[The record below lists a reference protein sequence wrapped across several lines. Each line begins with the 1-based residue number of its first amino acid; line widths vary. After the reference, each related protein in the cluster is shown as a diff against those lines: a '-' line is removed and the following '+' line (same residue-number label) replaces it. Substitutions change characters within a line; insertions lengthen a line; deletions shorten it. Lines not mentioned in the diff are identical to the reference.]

1 MPRAKL
7 PNKSKIDIKPKKKS
21 RIMISTPMKS
31 KIDIRKKKETKIL
44 MPEALRAHMLERE
57 ANLLYTRDM
66 KTQNKTEDKTENET
80 EVDMFVVRGPT
91 AQRLNLP
98 QKQNKPNKA
107 RVPTGV
113 PVTVPVTVPVVDVP
127 VIAPSPIKQPRV
139 QEPISLPKPPPP
151 KTRKPPLSQIQ
162 PEHQKVEI
170 NRPQQRRKRNWRVT
184 TDKLPQAFNTKEAVE
199 IQRVQQAREAA
210 KIQAVVRGQ
219 KARKNKKRVE
229 IEKRLRSEAS
239 KEKRER
245 ERVATKIQAKINEY
259 FNNIKPTSKRSMPE
273 RSLNRPKRQIRS
285 APAHAKFF
293 PDKQTN
299 YHEKTNYHE
308 NNYEPFDQN
317 RVRVIYVPLGET
329 ENNILE
335 KRHFLRELEI
345 GNKFTSLFGHR
356 TPANLVNYFLDEN
369 LSSDPIVIQEQFD
382 DVLRILTSKAATTI
396 QKKYRGKKAR
406 KYIRQRKQLA
416 SAATTVQ
423 ATLRKRSALAMRTR
437 LAEQEQQR
445 KRAEEERMRQ
455 REQFYAAER
464 RRYHEGLRRRAE
476 FNAAERRRYQEQEQ
490 QRKKNEEKRKK
501 NEEKRKKNEE
511 ERKNR
516 ERTEIEDK
524 LISDASNANKNMI
537 KKVTKLQTARRMQ
550 QARRIA
556 KARKKEKEMDRI
568 VSALKKH
575 PPLKRYLETKRFPGR
590 AINRTLE
597 NPDIKRYLN
606 LKILKSQKSNSDN
619 INRQASKLLS
629 RLSGREKLLVK
640 KLMNDKYFIEKY
652 IQTVPFSERGLKLA
666 QRAGRVGIDTAWSI
680 ASMIGQ
686 GAKKGAEGLSDWHEQ
701 RQQAQRNR
709 EIEQI
714 ESQTSPTRSP
724 RPQRPRRSPSPQRPP
739 IPYPRRGGPY
749 NRLEYSPPKRRP

>member
-1 MPRAKL
+1 MQQA
-7 PNKSKIDIKPKKKS
+7 
-21 RIMISTPMKS
+21 
-31 KIDIRKKKETKIL
+31 
-44 MPEALRAHMLERE
+44 RE
-57 ANLLYTRDM
+57 
-66 KTQNKTEDKTENET
+66 
-80 EVDMFVVRGPT
+80 GIPT

-162 PEHQKVEI
+162 PEHQKVAI

-239 KEKRER
+239 KEKRERERVATKIQAVVRGRKTRETKANKNKLAVTIKKAARGRKARKNKKRLEIEKRLKSEASKENRER